1 MTLNEFLK
9 EVNAQ
14 ESDIISYTE
23 EEAIRKVKENGYLLQ
38 YVRKQTPEICMAA
51 VKENGYLLQYVR
63 EQTPEICMAAVKQNG
78 VALHYVDKSIFETFK

>member
-23 EEAIRKVKENGYLLQ
+23 EAIRKVKENGYLLQ
-38 YVRKQTPEICMAA
+38 YVREQTLEICMAA
-51 VKENGYLLQYVR
+51 VKQNGYLLQYVR
-63 EQTPEICMAAVKQNG
+63 EQTLVFTLANKFT
-78 VALHYVDKSIFETFK
+78 KFR